1 MKNSVTADSLSHE
14 FYILQIDGEVKSAHR
29 RFIDALK
36 AGMQLK
42 QEFPRSDVK
51 VRDLSLR

>member
-1 MKNSVTADSLSHE
+1 MKDRVTAGSLSHGS
-14 FYILQIDGEVKSAHR
+14 YILQIDGEVRSAHR

-42 QEFPRSDVK
+42 QEFPHCDVK
-51 VRDLSLR
+51 VRDLFFG

>member
-14 FYILQIDGEVKSAHR
+14 SYILQIDGEVKSAHR